1 MHNKEILIIDNQ
13 YFPVV
18 NWLKYSFKSKYIV
31 LFACETY
38 QKMSF
43 RNRTVICGSNGLINL
58 SVPIEN
64 GRNQRAAFKD
74 IKITYRDNWQSNHWR
89 SIVSCYSKS
98 PFFDYYSHGLE
109 NIFQQKH
116 TYLFDLNLEAL
127 EWLKK
132 VLKFPAELIIVKE
145 EKMADYQ
152 NIAENATNRW
162 LPKNFQ
168 EEPDAALRYA
178 QVFEDRIGFQPNV
191 SVLDL
196 LFNMGP
202 SAAKLLQ

>member
-1 MHNKEILIIDNQ
+1 MNFKEYLIIENQ

-18 NWLKYSFKSKYIV
+18 NWFKYSFKKKYII
-31 LFACETY
+31 LPACETY

-43 RNRTVICGSNGLINL
+43 RNRTVICGSNGVINL

-74 IKITYRDNWQSNHWR
+74 VKIAFRDNWQSNHWR

-98 PFFDYYSHGLE
+98 PFFDYYSNGLE
-109 NIFQQKH
+109 NIFRQKH
-116 TYLFDLNLEAL
+116 TYLFDLNLDML
-127 EWLKK
+127 KWLKK
-132 VLKFPAELIIVKE
+132 ILKFPAEIIVAE
-145 EKMADYQ
+145 EDTLSVYGEKADDAL
-152 NIAENATNRW
+152 NKW

-168 EEPDAALRYA
+168 QQEDFIRYA

-191 SVLDL
+191 SILDL

>member
-1 MHNKEILIIDNQ
+1 MEYINSLIIENQ

-18 NWLKYSFKSKYIV
+18 NWCKYSFQKKYII
-31 LFACETY
+31 LHASETY

-43 RNRTVICGSNGLINL
+43 RNRAVICGSNGLINL

-64 GRNQRAAFKD
+64 GRNQKTAFKD
-74 IKITYRDNWQSNHWR
+74 IKIAYRDNWSSNHWR

-98 PFFDYYSHGLE
+98 PFFDYYSHGLQE
-109 NIFQQKH
+109 ILQQKH
-116 TYLFDLNLEAL
+116 IYLFDLNLQAL

-132 VLKFPAELIIVKE
+132 VLRFPAEIIVVKE
-145 EKMADYQ
+145 EKMAGHQ
-152 NIAENATNRW
+152 NFAEDATNTW

-168 EEPDAALRYA
+168 QDGNLIRYA

-191 SVLDL
+191 SILDL

-202 SAAKLLQ
+202 AAGKLLQ